1 MPALYIASLGPGE
14 GKTAIALGL
23 AQGWQG
29 RGKKLAYLRLGPS
42 PEGDVSFAQRLG
54 LEAASCQPAEVEQA
68 YSRLAQGRG
77 LVLIEGL
84 VPEVEA
90 ALKKVRGKALL
101 VLPFKGV
108 ERAGEAAA
116 RLGQALVGAVLN
128 MVPRSRMEKAKK
140 ELAAALKGKNVVV
153 LGVLPEE
160 RALLAPS
167 VADLA
172 QYLGARVVL
181 HQDRGEELVEEFMVG
196 AMCLDPA
203 PVYFGRKEAK
213 AVITRRDR
221 PDILLG
227 ALQTPT
233 RCLILT
239 GGGDKIDPYVLQGA
253 ETQGVAVLVV
263 EQDTPATLERLEAL
277 LAGVRFRQEKK
288 LPVLSRLLQD
298 NLDLKALEKGLG
310 GF

>member
-1 MPALYIASLGPGE
+1 MPALYIASPGPGE

-29 RGKKLAYLRLGPS
+29 RGKKIAYLRLGPS

-54 LEAASCQPAEVEQA
+54 LEAVSCPPAEVEQA
-68 YSRLAQGRG
+68 YNRLAQGRD

-90 ALKKVRGKALL
+90 ALKKLRGRALL

-108 ERAGEAAA
+108 ERVGEAAG
-116 RLGQALVGAVLN
+116 RLGEALVGAVLN
-128 MVPRSRMEKAKK
+128 AVPRSRMEKAKK
-140 ELAAALKGKNVVV
+140 ELVPALKGKKVAV

-181 HQDRGEELVEEFMVG
+181 HQDRGEELVEAFMVG

-239 GGGDKIDPYVLQGA
+239 GGGEKVDPYVLQGA
-253 ETQGVAVLVV
+253 DDKGVAVLLV
-263 EQDTPATLERLEAL
+263 EQDTPTTLERLEACL
-277 LAGVRFRQEKK
+277 DGVRFRQEKK
-288 LPVLSRLLQD
+288 LPVLARLLQE
-298 NLDLKALEKGLG
+298 NLDLKALEQGLG
-310 GF
+310 L

>member
-1 MPALYIASLGPGE
+1 MPVLCITSPGPGE

-29 RGKKLAYLRLGPS
+29 RGKKLGYLRLGPS
-42 PEGDVSFAQRLG
+42 PEGDVPFAQNLG
-54 LEAASCQPAEVEQA
+54 LEAASCPPAEVEQA
-68 YSRLAQGRG
+68 FNRLAQGRD

-90 ALKKVRGKALL
+90 ALKKLRGRALL

-108 ERAGEAAA
+108 ERAGEAAG
-116 RLGQALVGAVLN
+116 RLGEALVGAVLS

-140 ELAAALKGKNVVV
+140 ELVPALKGRNVAV

-172 QYLGARVVL
+172 QDLGARVVL
-181 HQDRGEELVEEFMVG
+181 HQDRGEELVEAFMVG

-203 PVYFGRKEAK
+203 PAYFGRKEAK

-233 RCLILT
+233 RCLIMT
-239 GGGDKIDPYVLQGA
+239 GGGDKIDPYVLRGA
-253 ETQGVAVLVV
+253 DTQGVAVLLV
-263 EQDTPATLERLEAL
+263 EQDTPTTLERLEACL
-277 LAGVRFRQEKK
+277 EGVRFRQASKF
-288 LPVLSRLLQD
+288 PVIARLLQE

-310 GF
+310 F